1 MAKSFSVTI
10 LGNNSA
16 LPTSGRYPTAQV
28 LNVSE
33 HFFLI
38 DCGEGTQMQLRRH
51 KIKFAKINDIFI
63 SHLHGDHCFG
73 LIGLISTYGLLGRK
87 NDLNIYAYADLELIL
102 KPQLEFFCRDL
113 PFKVNFKSFQTK
125 ESELI
130 YYDKHVTVKTIPLK
144 HRVPTVGFLF
154 QETIQERKLNKDFVF
169 VHQPSIKEMIA
180 IKKGKDFIDGIGEIY
195 KNADITTDP
204 PTPRSYA
211 FCTDTKYIEKLSDIL
226 YGVDLLYHESTFTK
240 ENVKLAKKTYHSTA
254 EQAALLAK
262 LSNAGKLLLGHFSSR
277 YKDLDPFLQEAKE
290 VFPNSFLT
298 KDGDV
303 FNV

>member
-1 MAKSFSVTI
+1 MAKTFSVTI

-51 KIKFAKINDIFI
+51 KVKFSKINNIFI

-87 NDLNIYAYADLELIL
+87 NDLTIHADADLETIL
-102 KPQLEFFCRDL
+102 QPQLDYFCRDL
-113 PFKVNFKSFQTK
+113 PFKVYFKSFQSK
-125 ESELI
+125 ESTVV

-154 QETIQERKLNKDFVF
+154 TETPSERKLKKEFVF
-169 VHQPSIKEMIA
+169 VHQPTIKEMIA
-180 IKKGKDFIDGIGEIY
+180 IKKGEDFIDGSGVIY
-195 KNADITTDP
+195 KNEDITIKP
-204 PTPRSYA
+204 EAPRSYA
-211 FCTDTKYIEKLSDIL
+211 FCTDTKYIEKLSEVL
-226 YGVDLLYHESTFTK
+226 NGVDLLYHESTFTK
-240 ENVKLAKKTYHSTA
+240 ENEKLAKKTFHSTA

-262 LSNAGKLLLGHFSSR
+262 NSNVGKLLLGHFSSR
-277 YKDLDPFLQEAKE
+277 YKDLDPFLQEAKG
-290 VFPNSFLT
+290 VFSNSFLT
-298 KDGDV
+298 RDGDV
-303 FNV
+303 FPI